1 MHIEQLHLEI
11 TRRCNL
17 ECEHC
22 FRGDSQNINI
32 KLETLKNVFTN
43 VDKIDK
49 LLITGGE
56 PFLAINELEE
66 MIDLIKKYNVKIEKI
81 NIVTNGTVLSS
92 RVLKVLKALSQI
104 SNLELS
110 ISFDIFHLL
119 QLEKKNLKEKR
130 DKNVE
135 FLKENFNTKEFGDE
149 KKLKDESQYAKYQ
162 PLQPIGRA
170 KNLKI
175 ERLNEINSLVL
186 VKYIVHPVIT
196 WDHPTS
202 KIDGNMIH
210 GVTSIDVNGNI
221 VSYSLSFEE
230 EDLEALKSKANINN
244 LSFKEALNNFLVSK
258 KESEELDNLKYLEE
272 LNKFMNNK
280 KIDNTETVLR
290 KK

>member
-1 MHIEQLHLEI
+1 MHIEQLHLEV
-11 TRRCNL
+11 TRRCTL

-32 KLETLKNVFTN
+32 KAETLKNVFSN

-92 RVLKVLKALSQI
+92 KVLKVLKSLSQI
-104 SNLELS
+104 SDLELS

-149 KKLKDESQYAKYQ
+149 KRLKDESQYAKHQ
-162 PLQPIGRA
+162 ILQPIG
-170 KNLKI
+170 NLMGLDGVI
-175 ERLNEINSLVL
+175 LLAFLLGLPANEI
-186 VKYIVHPVIT
+186 VIPIMLMT
-196 WDHPTS
+196 
-202 KIDGNMIH
+202 
-210 GVTSIDVNGNI
+210 
-221 VSYSLSFEE
+221 YLSTNTLT
-230 EDLEALKSKANINN
+230 DYDSAEALKTILVDNGWSITTAISFLIFTLFHFPCATTLMTIKKETDSWFVCF
-244 LSFKEALNNFLVSK
+244 LSFIIPLCIGIMLCILV
-258 KESEELDNLKYLEE
+258 NL
-272 LNKFMNNK
+272 
-280 KIDNTETVLR
+280 II
-290 KK
+290 

>member
-1 MHIEQLHLEI
+1 MHIEQLHLEV
-11 TRRCNL
+11 TRRCTL

-32 KLETLKNVFTN
+32 KAETLKNVFSN

-92 RVLKVLKALSQI
+92 KVLKSLSQI
-104 SNLELS
+104 SDLELS

-149 KKLKDESQYAKYQ
+149 KRLKDESQYAKHQ
-162 PLQPIGRA
+162 ILQPIGRA

-186 VKYIVHPVIT
+186 VKYIVYPVIT

-202 KIDGNMIH
+202 KIDGNRIR

-280 KIDNTETVLR
+280 KINNIETGLR